1 MCAMKIDTNPPVTTV
16 NQVKGETSQAAS
28 GADARKTGATG
39 GQAADTVDLS
49 RNAERLVK
57 ANATLRTMPDV
68 RVEKVEELKK
78 QIAAGEYNVSARDV
92 AEKMLIS
99 MRNGV
104 TA

>member
-1 MCAMKIDTNPPVTTV
+1 MCAMKIDTNPPAMNVG
-16 NQVKGETSQAAS
+16 QVKGETSQAA
-28 GADARKTGATG
+28 GAEARKAGGAG
-39 GQAADTVDLS
+39 GQVADTVDLS
-49 RNAERLVK
+49 RNAERLAK
-57 ANATLRTMPDV
+57 ANATLRTMPDI

-104 TA
+104 SA

>member
-1 MCAMKIDTNPPVTTV
+1 
-16 NQVKGETSQAAS
+16 
-28 GADARKTGATG
+28 
-39 GQAADTVDLS
+39 
-49 RNAERLVK
+49 
-57 ANATLRTMPDV
+57 MPDI

-104 TA
+104 SA

>member
-1 MCAMKIDTNPPVTTV
+1 MKIDTNPPVATV
-16 NQVKGETSQAAS
+16 NQVKGETSQAA
-28 GADARKTGATG
+28 GADARKTGAAG
-39 GQAADTVDLS
+39 GQVTDTVDLS